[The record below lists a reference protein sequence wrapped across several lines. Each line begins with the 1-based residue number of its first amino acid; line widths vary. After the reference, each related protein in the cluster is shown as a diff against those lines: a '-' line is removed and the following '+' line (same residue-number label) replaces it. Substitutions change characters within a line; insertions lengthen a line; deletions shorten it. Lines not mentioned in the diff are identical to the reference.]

1 MIRSKFLK
9 NKDLTAGMKF
19 CIKCG
24 DRFETNCI
32 RCETEA
38 LRDIGARRTLERPG
52 PYDGFEYS
60 YSDSG
65 ISFTLPPDRG
75 QSIVITDRWAGA
87 TATTS
92 GAFIQY
98 YNYNTISNAQA
109 SRRTTIS
116 G

>member
-24 DRFETNCI
+24 DRFESNCI

-60 YSDSG
+60 DSG
-65 ISFTLPPDRG
+65 VSFTLPPDRG
-75 QSIVITDRWAGA
+75 QSIVITDRGAG
-87 TATTS
+87 TSTTMS
-92 GAFIQY
+92 GMFVQY
-98 YNYNTISNAQA
+98 YNYNTASNATA
-109 SRRTTIS
+109 SRRTLIS